1 LKEVKRHD
9 SILTVVLDMQVR
21 QKQTVLNLH
30 NAGIL
35 PEVIAMQLDISKEE
49 VISIIKDKIRQDQNK
64 GAPTKQASE
73 ASSIGMFYLDAVV
86 NIDSIIRSAQLEMWK
101 SLKGEMEFDISTED
115 TQNALAKAAGSKA
128 TFVILYIDIVGST
141 KLSMTLPVDKL
152 AAIVRAFTREMSI
165 VVSAYGGYVLK
176 YLGDA
181 ILAFFVVTDKSNLY
195 IPCINAVHCA
205 RSMIRAVKEGFNPL
219 LNQEGYPELSVR
231 VGIDVGEV
239 IVVQYG
245 WSVQSSTSNDNRPI
259 ITKKAHHDILGYTV
273 SVASKITGIAEP
285 NQIVIGQH
293 VYDALDSEQRGS
305 FTQLS
310 IPSEMWSY
318 VSSKTGDPYNLYARS
333 SS

>member
-1 LKEVKRHD
+1 
-9 SILTVVLDMQVR
+9 MQVR

-49 VISIIKDKIRQDQNK
+49 VISIIKDKIRQDQDK

-73 ASSIGMFYLDAVV
+73 ASIGMFYLDAVV
-86 NIDSIIRSAQLEMWK
+86 NIDSIIKSSQLEMWK
-101 SLKGEMEFDISTED
+101 SLKGEMEFNISTED
-115 TQNALAKAAGSKA
+115 AQNALAKAAGSKS

-141 KLSMTLPVDKL
+141 KLSMTLPADKL
-152 AAIVRAFTREMSI
+152 AAIVRAFTHEMSI

-181 ILAFFVVTDKSNLY
+181 ILAFFVVADKSNLY

-245 WSVQSSTSNDNRPI
+245 WSVQSFTSNDGRPI

-285 NQIVIGQH
+285 NQVVIGQY
-293 VYDALDSEQRGS
+293 VYDALDSEQRGA

-310 IPSEMWSY
+310 IPSEMWGY
-318 VSSKTGDPYNLYARS
+318 VSSKTGDLYNLYARS